1 MSSNRVD
8 LSSSVSLHI
17 EVFPLS
23 YDFVLTSIGLARYA
37 SAPCRPLDAR
47 ISCLIRFPMNCP
59 PSEDD
64 FLFISSRFEL
74 LQSGVPERGVTL
86 ADSTSSPGASQS
98 YDIDLPGA
106 GM

>member
-1 MSSNRVD
+1 MGSNRVD

-17 EVFPLS
+17 EVFPPS

-37 SAPCRPLDAR
+37 GAPCRPLDAR
-47 ISCLIRFPMNCP
+47 TSCLIRFLMLRP
-59 PSEDD
+59 PSEDG

-74 LQSGVPERGVTL
+74 LQSSVPERGVILT
-86 ADSTSSPGASQS
+86 DSASSPGASLS
-98 YDIDLPGA
+98 CDIDLPGA

>member
-1 MSSNRVD
+1 MGSNRVD

-17 EVFPLS
+17 EVFPPS
-23 YDFVLTSIGLARYA
+23 CDFVLTSIGLARYA

-47 ISCLIRFPMNCP
+47 TSYLIRFLMLRP
-59 PSEDD
+59 PSEDG

-74 LQSGVPERGVTL
+74 LQSSVPERGVILT
-86 ADSTSSPGASQS
+86 DSASSPGASPS
-98 YDIDLPGA
+98 CDIDLPGA

>member
-17 EVFPLS
+17 EVFPPS
-23 YDFVLTSIGLARYA
+23 CDFVLTSIGLARYA

-59 PSEDD
+59 PSEDG

-74 LQSGVPERGVTL
+74 LQSGVPERGVAL
-86 ADSTSSPGASQS
+86 AGSTSSPGAS
-98 YDIDLPGA
+98 
-106 GM
+106 